1 MKTVFDIVSH
11 PDTIIILKNP
21 LDTFAVWN
29 QADVDFYEDV
39 QEPDAMPEP
48 SDATFVEEAAV
59 EEPSVEEPAVE
70 EPAVEEAAVEE
81 AAVEEAAVEE
91 AAVEEAAVEEA
102 AVEEAAV
109 EEPTV
114 EELAAEPSVSE
125 TFVDEEAIHY
135 HVSAQHLSLA
145 STRFE
150 GMLSG
155 RNWKEGV
162 PDKIDG
168 LYHISA
174 EDWDADALL
183 ILLNVVHHRN
193 RQVPRSVSLEML
205 AKITVLIDYYDCAE
219 AVELCT
225 ERWVDQLKRTSP
237 VPSRFCRNLMLWM
250 CIAWVLKLP
259 HEFRKTTIIA
269 INRKEQELST
279 LGLPIMGCIDK
290 IEQVRVQGIDA
301 IVAQLHDLLSEY
313 GNPNYSCPSGNYS
326 FECGSILFGALTR
339 EMQSAGLY
347 NEI

>member
-59 EEPSVEEPAVE
+59 EEPAVE
-70 EPAVEEAAVEE
+70 EPAVEE
-81 AAVEEAAVEE
+81 
-91 AAVEEAAVEEA
+91 
-102 AVEEAAV
+102 
-109 EEPTV
+109 
-114 EELAAEPSVSE
+114 LAAEPSASE

-183 ILLNVVHHRN
+183 ILLNVFHHRN

-237 VPSRFCRNLMLWM
+237 VPSSFCRNLVLWM

-269 INRKEQELST
+269 INRKDEELST
-279 LGLPIMGCIDK
+279 LGLPIMGCIG
-290 IEQVRVQGIDA
+290 E
-301 IVAQLHDLLSEY
+301 
-313 GNPNYSCPSGNYS
+313 SGRRS
-326 FECGSILFGALTR
+326 
-339 EMQSAGLY
+339 M
-347 NEI
+347 